1 MTQTL
6 IELKAEIAKLSEKVQ
21 YLEDQFI
28 KQKREN
34 ENMAKNFRDN
44 SLNGVSSLVGNVNK
58 KFSEI
63 VQTEDKIQSVV
74 ADLSTESKKRYS
86 KIEQTA
92 EKIETEVAAL
102 WTEDGNNK
110 GDISKITQ
118 TATDI
123 TSLVMKM
130 FAPAKKATKD
140 PLSDSSDLDKNSLYS
155 YKDDVFCYDDVL
167 EEWRLIKDVTVSSSL
182 KQTAFGFTIN
192 GNVRISGDVIV
203 GGEITSTDFVT
214 SGGNSDLKLSG
225 GVMTITETG
234 DGNLQD
240 HVFSLALSDSEHTD
254 LGAYQVNI
262 QSKDNAAFLNF
273 KKKVNFSDATVTG
286 LYAVFE

>member
-1 MTQTL
+1 VDREIM
-6 IELKAEIAKLSEKVQ
+6 AEIKKLSDRVQ
-21 YLEDQFI
+21 YLEDQLV
-28 KQKREN
+28 KQRREN
-34 ENMAKNFRDN
+34 ANLLEELDASRT
-44 SLNGVSSLVGNVNK
+44 SGISSSFVGAVDK

-63 VQTEDKIQSVV
+63 MQTEEKIQMTV
-74 ADLSTESKKRYS
+74 ADVSDEARKQYS
-86 KIEQTA
+86 KYEQTA
-92 EKIETEVAAL
+92 KKIETEVADL
-102 WTEDGNNK
+102 WEEDENNK

-130 FAPAKKATKD
+130 FAPAKTTTKN
-140 PLSDSSDLDKNSLYS
+140 PLSDSSELDKNSLYL
-155 YKDDVFCYDDVL
+155 YGDNVFCYDDVL

-203 GGEITSTDFVT
+203 GGEITSTDFIT

-225 GVMTITETG
+225 GAMTITETG
-234 DGNLQD
+234 NGNLQD
-240 HVFSLALSDSEHTD
+240 YVFSLALSDSEHAD

-262 QSKDNAAFLNF
+262 QSKDDAAFLNF
-273 KKKVNFSDATVTG
+273 KKKVNFSDAKVTG

>member
-1 MTQTL
+1 MAQKDIYKL
-6 IELKAEIAKLSEKVQ
+6 VDELAKKVEFLEEK
-21 YLEDQFI
+21 LI
-28 KQKREN
+28 KQQREN
-34 ENMAKNFRDN
+34 ADLMEQMSKQA
-44 SLNGVSSLVGNVNK
+44 SSGVSSSFVGQVGK

-63 VQTEDKIQSVV
+63 MQTEEKIQMTV
-74 ADLSTESKKRYS
+74 ADVSDEARKQYS
-86 KIEQTA
+86 KYEQTA
-92 EKIETEVAAL
+92 QKIETEVADL
-102 WTEDGNNK
+102 WTEDVNNK
-110 GDISKITQ
+110 GNISKITQ
-118 TATDI
+118 TAMDI

-130 FAPAKKATKD
+130 FAPAKTTTKD
-140 PLSDSSDLDKNSLYS
+140 PLSDSSDLDKNSLYL
-155 YKDDVFCYDDVL
+155 YKENVFCYDDVL
-167 EEWRLIKDVTVSSSL
+167 EGWRLIKDVTVSSSL

-225 GVMTITETG
+225 GAMTIAETG
-234 DGNLQD
+234 NGNLQD
-240 HVFSLALSDSEHTD
+240 YVFSLALSDSEHTD

-262 QSKDNAAFLNF
+262 QSKDDAAFLNF

>member
-1 MTQTL
+1 MDIFLEKKLKRLEDGIALLEEQL
-6 IELKAEIAKLSEKVQ
+6 ISMKRHYEDLLNNLDEDNFSANYKVQ
-21 YLEDQFI
+21 QG
-28 KQKREN
+28 
-34 ENMAKNFRDN
+34 NM
-44 SLNGVSSLVGNVNK
+44 
-58 KFSEI
+58 
-63 VQTEDKIQSVV
+63 
-74 ADLSTESKKRYS
+74 YS

-92 EKIETEVAAL
+92 EKIETEVSAL
-102 WTEDGNNK
+102 WEENENRQ
-110 GDISKITQ
+110 GDISRITQ

-130 FAPAKKATKD
+130 FAPAKTTTKN
-140 PLSDSSDLDKNSLYS
+140 PLSDSSELDKNSLYL
-155 YKDDVFCYDDVL
+155 YGNNVFCYDDVL

-203 GGEITSTDFVT
+203 GGEITSTDFIT

-225 GVMTITETG
+225 GAMTITETG
-234 DGNLQD
+234 NGNLQD
-240 HVFSLALSDSEHTD
+240 YVFSLALSDSEHTD

-262 QSKDNAAFLNF
+262 QSKDDAAFLNF
-273 KKKVNFSDATVTG
+273 KKKVNFSDATVIG

>member
-1 MTQTL
+1 MDRE
-6 IELKAEIAKLSEKVQ
+6 IMAEIKKLSDRVQ
-21 YLEDQFI
+21 YLEDQLV
-28 KQKREN
+28 KQRREN
-34 ENMAKNFRDN
+34 ANLMEELDASRT
-44 SLNGVSSLVGNVNK
+44 SGISSSFVGAVDK

-63 VQTEDKIQSVV
+63 MQTEEKIQMTVADVSDEARKQYSKYEQTAQKIETQV
-74 ADLSTESKKRYS
+74 ADLWE
-86 KIEQTA
+86 
-92 EKIETEVAAL
+92 
-102 WTEDGNNK
+102 EDGNNK

-130 FAPAKKATKD
+130 FAPAKPTTKN
-140 PLSDSSDLDKNSLYS
+140 PLSDSSELDKNSLYS
-155 YKDDVFCYDDVL
+155 YGDNVFCYDDVL

-203 GGEITSTDFVT
+203 GGEITSTDFIT

-225 GVMTITETG
+225 GAMTITETG
-234 DGNLQD
+234 NGNLQD
-240 HVFSLALSDSEHTD
+240 YVFSLALSDSEHAD

-262 QSKDNAAFLNF
+262 QSKDDAAFLNF
-273 KKKVNFSDATVTG
+273 KKKVNFSDAKVSG